1 MASSS
6 TADSPSSK
14 EPADIAKVL
23 GVDTEKGLT
32 TQEAAARLA
41 KNGPNELQSAPPTP
55 AWRRVLAQFQDPL
68 IYLLLAAI
76 VVALVAWSV
85 EGWVGWPVDAIV
97 IAIVVILNGALGY
110 LEEAKARDAV
120 AALARMTEATSSVM
134 RNGHLARV
142 PSAQLVTGDLLVLAE
157 GDSVGADARLIQ
169 VASLRVQE
177 ASLTGESEA
186 VLKDIATLPNAAAL
200 GDQLNMVFKGTAVA
214 QGTGRA
220 VVTATGMATEMGAI
234 ARLLTA
240 TAEEPTPLEKEIRR
254 IGRFLGVAVV
264 IISVLVVGTILL
276 ISDIQSTGDVVT
288 VLLFGVALAV
298 AAVPEGLPAIL
309 SVVLALGV
317 RRMAKRKAIVKKL
330 SSVEALGATTVIAT
344 DKTGTLTR
352 AEMTI
357 EQILT
362 ASGSTR
368 ITGVGYAPVGQVQ
381 VGGAKIA
388 DGALLSEQTALLM
401 YGCLAGN
408 ASLRQAKSAD
418 SDGKPNGEWQIQGDP
433 TEAAFLVA
441 EHKLGVTE
449 QRVKRFA
456 RIGEIAFTSVRKMM
470 STMQIDHDQGDA
482 AILITKGA
490 PDVLLERCSHIQVG
504 TETVALDDAR
514 RSQILT
520 QVDTLSDAALRTLAV
535 AFRPLT
541 QGETTKAG
549 EAPAGDLEHDLIWVG
564 TVGMMD
570 PPREEAAVAISE
582 AHRAGIRV
590 IMITGDHPR
599 TAARIATDLGIS
611 EAGQT
616 VLSGL
621 ALDALDDAAFAKAV
635 RKTSVYARVSPAH
648 KLRIVAALQADGQ
661 VVAMT
666 GDGVNDAPALKAA
679 NIGVAMGVTGTEVTK
694 EAAKMILADDNF
706 ATIVDAVREGRSLF
720 DNIRKFLRYLL
731 SSNMGEVLTVFLGVV
746 GAGVIGLSASDS
758 EGGALV
764 LPLLATQI
772 LWLNLIT
779 DSWPALAMGI
789 DPPTDDV
796 MARKPRHMNDRVID
810 LRMWAGVF
818 EIGLVIAI
826 VALLTMDMYLPGGL
840 IAPIGGTGDI
850 TNARTA
856 GFTVLVLAHLFQ
868 CFNARSETTTAFKNL
883 FVNPWLWGAVAL
895 SALLQVAVINVS
907 FLNVAF
913 GTGPLALDQWLICLG
928 MASLV
933 LVYSEARKLM
943 IRSIFSKNSTA
954 AEAAQ
959 AMAYK
964 PETVPGKKAMAF
976 EGADGKASASPPA
989 RPTAA
994 ASNTDKK
1001 VIAPRTWLKIGVA
1014 VLLLTALALYL
1025 LRNVLLGTPT
1035 NVYTATNGELVQTVV
1050 ASGRVVSPQRVTVAL
1065 QGTGRVQRVA
1075 VAEGQ
1080 SVERGQLL
1088 IELDNGDSR
1097 ASVAQASAAVAQ
1109 AQAKLRQ
1116 LGELAQPLAL
1126 QALAQAQAT
1135 ALLARKALE
1144 RNRDLV
1150 AQGFVSTAV
1159 LDDAQRA
1166 LDVAASQVA
1175 SAQAQVRTNAP
1186 SGSDAALA
1194 RATLAQALAGEELAR
1209 VKLAQGQVLAP
1220 SRGVLISRDVE
1231 VGDVVQPG
1239 KALMVLAASGQ
1250 TQVLIQV
1257 DEKNLSKIAIGQ
1269 QAYGSADAFASQ
1281 RFDAVVVYINPGV
1294 DAARGSVEVKLSVA
1308 NPPAYLRQDMTVSID
1323 IETARRAATVVLP
1336 TSTLQDAATDQPW
1349 VLVVRGN
1356 RAVKQ
1361 FVKLGLRGDTR
1372 VEVLEGVA
1380 AGEGV
1385 LPVSK
1390 VGVKAGQRVRATVTS
1405 EPPPLAQPTPTA
1417 GRPIR

>member
-1 MASSS
+1 MTSSSDRNSASSQ
-6 TADSPSSK
+6 
-14 EPADIAKVL
+14 EPVDIAKAL
-23 GVDTEKGLT
+23 GADLEKGLS

-76 VVALVAWSV
+76 AVALVAWGV
-85 EGWVGWPVDAIV
+85 EGWDGWPIDAIV
-97 IAIVVILNGALGY
+97 IAIVVVLNGALSY

-120 AALARMTEATSSVM
+120 AALARMTEATSGVM
-134 RNGHLARV
+134 RGGQLVRV

-169 VASLRVQE
+169 AASLRVQE

-186 VLKDIATLPNAAAL
+186 VLKDIAILPTAAAL

-234 ARLLTA
+234 ASLLTA
-240 TAEEPTPLEKEIRR
+240 TAEEPTPLENEIRR
-254 IGRFLGVAVV
+254 IGRFLGLAVV
-264 IISVLVVGTILL
+264 IISVLVVATILWV
-276 ISDIQSTGDVVT
+276 SDIQSTGDVVT

-357 EQILT
+357 EQIVT

-368 ITGVGYAPVGQVQ
+368 VTGVGYAPEGQVE
-381 VGGAKIA
+381 V
-388 DGALLSEQTALLM
+388 DGSKLVEGELLSEQTALLM

-408 ASLRQAKSAD
+408 ATLRQAKDVTPGDAP
-418 SDGKPNGEWQIQGDP
+418 DGKSIGEWEIQGDP

-441 EHKLGVTE
+441 ERKLGVTE
-449 QRVKRFA
+449 LRVKRFA

-470 STMQIDHDQGDA
+470 STLQTDHDHNDA

-504 TETVALDDAR
+504 TQTVALDDAR
-514 RSQILT
+514 RSQILA
-520 QVDTLSDAALRTLAV
+520 QVDALSDAALRTLAV

-541 QGETTKAG
+541 QAENPKAG
-549 EAPAGDLEHDLIWVG
+549 AAPADDLEHELVWLG

-570 PPREEAAVAISE
+570 PPREEAAVAIRE
-582 AHRAGIRV
+582 ARRAGIRIV
-590 IMITGDHPR
+590 MITGDHPR
-599 TAARIATDLGIS
+599 TAARIAADLGIS

-621 ALDALDDAAFAKAV
+621 ELDALDDVGFAQAV
-635 RKTSVYARVSPAH
+635 KKTSVYARVSPAH

-679 NIGVAMGVTGTEVTK
+679 NIGVAMGITGTEVTK

-746 GAGVIGLSASDS
+746 GAGVIGLNAATSD
-758 EGGALV
+758 GGALV

-772 LWLNLIT
+772 LWLNLVT

-796 MARKPRHMNDRVID
+796 MARKPRHMNDRVIG

-840 IAPIGGTGDI
+840 IAPVGGTGEI
-850 TNARTA
+850 ANARTA
-856 GFTVLVLAHLFQ
+856 GFTVLVIAHLFQ
-868 CFNARSETTTAFKNL
+868 CFNARSETASAFKNL

-895 SALLQVAVINVS
+895 SALLQVAVINVP
-907 FLNVAF
+907 FLNLAF
-913 GTGPLALDQWLICLG
+913 GTVPLSLDQWLTCLG

-933 LVYSEARKLM
+933 LVYSEVRKLVA
-943 IRSIFSKNSTA
+943 RW
-954 AEAAQ
+954 
-959 AMAYK
+959 
-964 PETVPGKKAMAF
+964 VV
-976 EGADGKASASPPA
+976 GALAH
-989 RPTAA
+989 RQRAA
-994 ASNTDKK
+994 A
-1001 VIAPRTWLKIGVA
+1001 A
-1014 VLLLTALALYL
+1014 
-1025 LRNVLLGTPT
+1025 
-1035 NVYTATNGELVQTVV
+1035 
-1050 ASGRVVSPQRVTVAL
+1050 
-1065 QGTGRVQRVA
+1065 
-1075 VAEGQ
+1075 
-1080 SVERGQLL
+1080 
-1088 IELDNGDSR
+1088 
-1097 ASVAQASAAVAQ
+1097 
-1109 AQAKLRQ
+1109 
-1116 LGELAQPLAL
+1116 
-1126 QALAQAQAT
+1126 
-1135 ALLARKALE
+1135 
-1144 RNRDLV
+1144 
-1150 AQGFVSTAV
+1150 
-1159 LDDAQRA
+1159 
-1166 LDVAASQVA
+1166 
-1175 SAQAQVRTNAP
+1175 
-1186 SGSDAALA
+1186 
-1194 RATLAQALAGEELAR
+1194 
-1209 VKLAQGQVLAP
+1209 
-1220 SRGVLISRDVE
+1220 
-1231 VGDVVQPG
+1231 
-1239 KALMVLAASGQ
+1239 
-1250 TQVLIQV
+1250 
-1257 DEKNLSKIAIGQ
+1257 
-1269 QAYGSADAFASQ
+1269 
-1281 RFDAVVVYINPGV
+1281 
-1294 DAARGSVEVKLSVA
+1294 
-1308 NPPAYLRQDMTVSID
+1308 
-1323 IETARRAATVVLP
+1323 
-1336 TSTLQDAATDQPW
+1336 
-1349 VLVVRGN
+1349 
-1356 RAVKQ
+1356 
-1361 FVKLGLRGDTR
+1361 
-1372 VEVLEGVA
+1372 
-1380 AGEGV
+1380 
-1385 LPVSK
+1385 
-1390 VGVKAGQRVRATVTS
+1390 
-1405 EPPPLAQPTPTA
+1405 
-1417 GRPIR
+1417 